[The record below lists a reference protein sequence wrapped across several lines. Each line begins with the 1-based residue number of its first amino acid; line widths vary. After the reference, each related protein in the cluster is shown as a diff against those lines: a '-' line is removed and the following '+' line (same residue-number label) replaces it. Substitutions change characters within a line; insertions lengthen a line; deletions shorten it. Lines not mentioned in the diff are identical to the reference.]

1 MTSFDDSEN
10 GSRMRSRLRN
20 PYKTIRLFSIERS
33 SSYSTAL
40 SIDLTRFRNTLP
52 GMVTVFDFLLHAEDA
67 DNRYL
72 ASIIMEITYGH
83 RVIAEDDKFVGIAQ
97 RATDETAQIGR

>member
-1 MTSFDDSEN
+1 MWRPFF
-10 GSRMRSRLRN
+10 
-20 PYKTIRLFSIERS
+20 Y
-33 SSYSTAL
+33 
-40 SIDLTRFRNTLP
+40 
-52 GMVTVFDFLLHAEDA
+52 FLLHAEDA

>member
-20 PYKTIRLFSIERS
+20 PYKTIRLFNVERS

-40 SIDLTRFRNTLP
+40 LIGLTRFRNILP
-52 GMVTVFDFLLHAEDA
+52 GVAAFFYFLLHAEDA